1 MVRVKENASQEVYEL
16 MRQVMHE
23 HHPEL
28 EEAGVRVGILMV
40 SDPDET
46 CEGKPFLEIDGKR
59 VLAFIR
65 KRRLF
70 ENPKHGDALI
80 EIDSYLWQQ
89 SLDDSGRNSLFDHEL
104 EHLSL
109 LRTASGKVRK
119 TLFNRASLKMK
130 NHDWEVGIF
139 NSQVERYGREGIDF
153 LSLALVL
160 DSVKTILNERARQ
173 EMLRVLDSIPIDS
186 IIAEPVADSGAREDI
201 DG

>member
-1 MVRVKENASQEVYEL
+1 MFRVKENANQEVYEL
-16 MRQVMHE
+16 MRKVMHE
-23 HHPEL
+23 QHPEL
-28 EEAGVRVGILMV
+28 EEAGVHVSICMV
-40 SDPDET
+40 SEPGDSA
-46 CEGKPFLEIDGKR
+46 GKPFLEIDGKR

-119 TLFNRASLKMK
+119 TLFNRPSLKLK
-130 NHDWEVGIF
+130 NHDWEVGFF